1 MDTTTKKQIYVSIV
15 FVALL
20 VISIILIV
28 SLAFFSNKKSA
39 QGGITLGELDF
50 CIFEDDSKIG
60 NVLPGQ
66 TVEKKI
72 YVANSRDKLQKDF
85 SGLCDIL
92 IRFSVSIDG
101 DDVPEDVKKLVDVSI
116 ENSEDFVRGDDY
128 IYYCNKIDVGQ
139 KISLFDKIKF
149 DAEIDN
155 TMQQKNVEIKVV
167 VDALQAENEAYLDV
181 WKDAPSAWLEK
192 IKKNIGA

>member
-1 MDTTTKKQIYVSIV
+1 MDMTRKKQLYIAIAFFALIV
-15 FVALL
+15 FCV
-20 VISIILIV
+20 VFIV
-28 SLAFFSNKKSA
+28 SLAYFSNKKNA

-66 TVEKKI
+66 MVDKKI
-72 YVANSRDKLQKDF
+72 YVANSRDTEQKNF
-85 SGLCDIL
+85 AGLCDIL

-101 DDVPEDVKKLVDVSI
+101 DDVPEDVKKLVAISI
-116 ENSEDFVRGDDY
+116 ENSEDFVKGDDY
-128 IYYCNKIDVGQ
+128 IYYCNKIDAGQ